1 MRIVRTICN
10 TLVLLLMVSCI
21 PSQAVMPTA
30 STVPVSETPELTA
43 TIVIP
48 TFTYTPTK
56 LDTSTPENQI
66 ETIQKNFAESYYEVA
81 ISTGQFD
88 VTREQILSGALIE
101 EAKLWEDTYFSEDT
115 KPISLEIGFFG
126 MYAWDMELAVAKDFV
141 KKEYFTKQNSPCK
154 VVAVYTYPADSYPES
169 YSRMA
174 IVIQAWNTRKG
185 IQYLQYYSVIGD
197 YHHSNID
204 SQTILTPYYERDKSV
219 YYSHMYADIADKE
232 IPLEDLWLKHL
243 DDVQGMMDD
252 WVETGII
259 PENLSYIPL
268 DPIFVHSY

>member
-1 MRIVRTICN
+1 MRKFQFVG
-10 TLVLLLMVSCI
+10 LLLFCIIVSCTSRPGKGADMTPVPTI
-21 PSQAVMPTA
+21 FILTPS
-30 STVPVSETPELTA
+30 A
-43 TIVIP
+43 TNI
-48 TFTYTPTK
+48 TPTLTFAPTK
-56 LDTSTPENQI
+56 TNTSTPKEII
-66 ETIQKNFAESYYEVA
+66 EPVQKNFAESYYEVA

-126 MYAWDMELAVAKDFV
+126 MYAWDMELAVAKDFE
-141 KKEYFTKQNSPCK
+141 KKEYFTKKNSPCK

-169 YSRMA
+169 HSRMA

-197 YHHSNID
+197 YHHANID

-259 PENLSYIPL
+259 PENL
-268 DPIFVHSY
+268 DRMRR